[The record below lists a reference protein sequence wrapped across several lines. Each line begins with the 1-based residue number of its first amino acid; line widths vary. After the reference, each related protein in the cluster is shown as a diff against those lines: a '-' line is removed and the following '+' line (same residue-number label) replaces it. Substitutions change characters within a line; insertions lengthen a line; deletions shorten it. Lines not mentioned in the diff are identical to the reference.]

1 MADSVLQEKYFDREL
16 SWIRFNARVLAEAMD
31 PSNPPLERLKFLGIV
46 SSNFDE
52 FFMVR
57 VASIPETAP
66 LFLEVYRQ
74 AFSLLRKQQLY
85 FKEVLAPELETAGIV
100 RVLPHALSEKQQLY
114 LKNLFLNEIL
124 PLLTPLAVH
133 EKRPFPS
140 LVNLSLYRVFEVL
153 ESSGQD
159 AVRYALV
166 EIPKQCPR
174 MITLPSE
181 SVHAFILMEDV
192 VGFFAQE
199 LFHGFMIGRQGT
211 LRVTRGAE
219 FTIDE
224 EKDEDFADLMS
235 EALRDRRES
244 PVLRLEM
251 DAPDDMTN
259 HLKESA
265 GVKDFQIFKG
275 EGWPDLKG
283 ISQLAFQPGFEAIKR
298 PEWVPRPVSEMTE
311 SKDLWG
317 LLKEKDILVH
327 YPYDAFSSFLRFI
340 SAAAEDPDVLAIKQT
355 LYRTG
360 HHSPV
365 IEALE
370 KAVEKGKQVTVLVEL
385 KARFDEGQNIEEA
398 RRLERAG
405 ATVLYGVVGLKTHSK
420 VCLVVRREPSGIKRY
435 MHFGTGNYNEKTAR
449 IYSDLNLFT
458 SRDDFAADVSSYF
471 NLMTGFSSPGHFAKL
486 DVAPYGLRR
495 KLLRMIF
502 RESAQTTSERP
513 GLIIAKMNSL
523 VDKEI
528 IEALY
533 RASQKGVRIK
543 LNVRGICCLRPG
555 VKGLSDNIEVV
566 SIVDMFLEHS
576 RIFYFLNGGEEEV
589 YISSADWMPRNFDRR
604 LELMIP
610 VEDGKNKR
618 ELVRLLGLYFKDNV
632 KAWTLQPEG
641 EYRKKERGDEKKFR
655 AQEFLCQKAI
665 ENDAL
670 QSKRLSLELK
680 PQKPKRSNAENM
692 PS

>member
-1 MADSVLQEKYFDREL
+1 
-16 SWIRFNARVLAEAMD
+16 
-31 PSNPPLERLKFLGIV
+31 
-46 SSNFDE
+46 
-52 FFMVR
+52 
-57 VASIPETAP
+57 
-66 LFLEVYRQ
+66 
-74 AFSLLRKQQLY
+74 
-85 FKEVLAPELETAGIV
+85 
-100 RVLPHALSEKQQLY
+100 
-114 LKNLFLNEIL
+114 
-124 PLLTPLAVH
+124 
-133 EKRPFPS
+133 
-140 LVNLSLYRVFEVL
+140 
-153 ESSGQD
+153 
-159 AVRYALV
+159 
-166 EIPKQCPR
+166 

-181 SVHAFILMEDV
+181 SVHAFILIEDV
-192 VGFFAQE
+192 IGFFAQE
-199 LFHGFMIGRQGT
+199 LFCGFMIGRQGT

-224 EKDEDFADLMS
+224 EKDEDFANLMS
-235 EALRDRRES
+235 EALKTRRES
-244 PVLRLEM
+244 PVLRLEV
-251 DAPDDMTN
+251 DAPDDMTDR
-259 HLKESA
+259 LKE
-265 GVKDFQIFKG
+265 GVGIEDCQIFKG

-298 PEWVPRPVSEMTE
+298 PEWIPQPVPEMTE
-311 SKDLWG
+311 SGDIWG

-365 IEALE
+365 IDALE

-385 KARFDEGQNIEEA
+385 KARFDEEHNIEEA

-435 MHFGTGNYNEKTAR
+435 LHLGTGNYNEKTAR

-458 SRDDFAADVSSYF
+458 SRDDLAADVSSYF

-655 AQEFLCQKAI
+655 VQEFLCQKAI

-680 PQKPKRSNAENM
+680 PQKPKRSSAENM
-692 PS
+692 PP